1 MDELKYIVQILAKN
15 WLSLVGALI
24 VFGVGIWVGGRIT

>member
-1 MDELKYIVQILAKN
+1 VKERERIF

-24 VFGVGIWVGGRIT
+24 VFSLVQYRYIKEVK